1 MENKDVEIHI
11 TGVSMFG
18 KAEIKMNT
26 VELLKRIKKKLR
38 EQKSAIA
45 EKMIEGRETDF
56 QSYQKDVGLAQ
67 GLEAA
72 CAIIDETLTKI
83 DEED

>member
-1 MENKDVEIHI
+1 
-11 TGVSMFG
+11 
-18 KAEIKMNT
+18 MNT
-26 VELLKRIKKKLR
+26 VELLKRIKQKLR
-38 EQKSAIA
+38 EQRSAIA

-56 QSYQKDVGLAQ
+56 HSYQKDVGLAQ
-67 GLEAA
+67 GLEEA